1 MSTMIKA
8 YQPLNGKTVHIVNQL
23 TPKAAE
29 AFCEEF
35 LNPCGATCKIFEV
48 GKMPLSELPE
58 EVQNEA
64 KSILKAYNS
73 VNVVFEYNK
82 FHVSTSI
89 CIKSSYNFDHFVCG
103 RYNADEVYTPEERRQ
118 NYIECFGN

>member
-8 YQPLNGKTVHIVNQL
+8 YQPANGKTVHIVNQL
-23 TPKAAE
+23 TIKAAE
-29 AFCEEF
+29 KFCEEF
-35 LNPCGATCKIFEV
+35 LNPCGATYKIFEV

-73 VNVVFEYNK
+73 VNVVFEYNE
-82 FHVSTSI
+82 FHVFAFT

>member
-8 YQPLNGKTVHIVNQL
+8 YQPANGKTVHIVNQL
-23 TPKAAE
+23 TIKAAE
-29 AFCEEF
+29 KFCEEF
-35 LNPCGATCKIFEV
+35 LNPCGATYKIFEV

-73 VNVVFEYNK
+73 VNVVFEYNE
-82 FHVSTSI
+82 FHVSAST

-103 RYNADEVYTPEERRQ
+103 RYNADEVYTQEERRQ

>member
-8 YQPLNGKTVHIVNQL
+8 YQPANGKTVHIVNRL
-23 TPKAAE
+23 TAKAAE
-29 AFCEEF
+29 KFCEEF
-35 LNPCGATCKIFEV
+35 LNPCGATYKIFEV

-64 KSILKAYNS
+64 KSILKVYNS
-73 VNVVFEYNK
+73 VNVVFEYNE
-82 FHVSTSI
+82 FHVSAST

>member
-8 YQPLNGKTVHIVNQL
+8 YQPANGKTVHIVNRL
-23 TPKAAE
+23 TTKDAE

-35 LNPCGATCKIFEV
+35 LNPCGATYKVFEV

-73 VNVVFEYNK
+73 VNVVFEYNE
-82 FHVSTSI
+82 FHVSAST

-103 RYNADEVYTPEERRQ
+103 RYNANEVYTPEERRQ

>member
-8 YQPLNGKTVHIVNQL
+8 YQPLNGQTVHIVTQL
-23 TPKAAE
+23 TTKATE
-29 AFCEEF
+29 KFCEEF
-35 LNPCGATCKIFEV
+35 LNPCGATYKIFEV
-48 GKMPLSELPE
+48 GKMPLNELPE
-58 EVQNEA
+58 EIQNEA
-64 KSILKAYNS
+64 KSVLKAYNS

-82 FHVSTSI
+82 FHVSASTG
-89 CIKSSYNFDHFVCG
+89 IKYSYNFDHFVCG

>member
-8 YQPLNGKTVHIVNQL
+8 YQPLNGQTVHIVTQF
-23 TPKAAE
+23 TTKSAE
-29 AFCEEF
+29 KFCEEF
-35 LNPCGATCKIFEV
+35 LNPCGATYKIFEV

-82 FHVSTSI
+82 FHVSAST